1 VTKQQKRNVAGRE
14 RARAA
19 LRQRLCPLAVR
30 QLPARK
36 QKVARLT
43 RELMEALQ
51 QQTATADV
59 LKVIRG
65 DFCYCERDERL
76 PISALISLVVLAAQ
90 LQALQTLIGL
100 IENRIVAQH
109 RANEASKRPRTI
121 PGVGII
127 GATAITALVTI
138 TGVNGIAYHLRMVY
152 SDIIGQPSFGAK
164 VSTPSAREPHA
175 LKLALLQWVC
185 LVPRLS
191 SPHETSSGHD
201 TEVGDRNSDGAGGGN
216 HGTQVRG
223 FVPRYDTH

>member
-1 VTKQQKRNVAGRE
+1 VLPRSSSTARE
-14 RARAA
+14 ET
-19 LRQRLCPLAVR
+19 
-30 QLPARK
+30 
-36 QKVARLT
+36 KVARLT

-76 PISALISLVVLAAQ
+76 PLSALISLVVLAAQ
-90 LQALQTLIGL
+90 LQALQTLIGS
-100 IENRIVAQH
+100 IENRIVARH

-127 GATAITALVTI
+127 GPTAITALVTI
-138 TGVNGIAYHLRMVY
+138 DGREWHRLPFMDGLFRHHRAAQLRRESKHTLRARTARSKTSVTTG
-152 SDIIGQPSFGAK
+152 
-164 VSTPSAREPHA
+164 
-175 LKLALLQWVC
+175 WVC

-201 TEVGDRNSDGAGGGN
+201 TEVGDRNSDSAGGGN